1 MENRRIDKVLSD
13 ESLMPFGQYKG
24 KEMANVPA
32 SYLIWIYDNNKCT
45 PEVANYIEDNMDAL
59 KLEIKQQESN
69 KKNWNTYNSK

>member
-1 MENRRIDKVLSD
+1 MENRKIDKVLSD

-45 PEVANYIEDNMDAL
+45 PDVANYIEDNMDAL
-59 KLEIKQQESN
+59 KAEIKKQENN

>member
-1 MENRRIDKVLSD
+1 MENRKIDKVLSD
-13 ESLMPFGQYKG
+13 ESLMPFGKYKG

-45 PEVANYIEDNMDAL
+45 PDVANYIEDNMDAL

-69 KKNWNTYNSK
+69 KKNWNAYNSK